1 MLPARAGLF
10 GDLVEADC
18 PTGVRFSI
26 GISLR
31 KPLNAILM
39 RSSTMRRMPTTSLV
53 GLYAKLGRTRVLS
66 SRSVVHSAERIA
78 KKIMDTYLE
87 PDKSFVELR
96 DMAKLGSIDL
106 SHQFSDAY
114 RDEFESDARP
124 AILMLATFV

>member
-1 MLPARAGLF
+1 MCFQPRAGLF

-39 RSSTMRRMPTTSLV
+39 RSSTMRRMPKTSLV

-66 SRSVVHSAERIA
+66 SRSVVHSAEHIA
-78 KKIMDTYLE
+78 KKTMDTYLE
-87 PDKSFVELR
+87 PDRASLN
-96 DMAKLGSIDL
+96 S
-106 SHQFSDAY
+106 
-114 RDEFESDARP
+114 
-124 AILMLATFV
+124 ATWPNLDRSTSCTNSAT